1 MRITVSTYIPGSSVV
16 HACDARAK
24 VVVLAVFTVGLFF
37 VDTWAGMALMLA
49 ALGAVVSASRVG
61 LRPFS
66 SVFGVTAVL
75 MALAVVFNGFVI
87 DVHAANGATPAF
99 GVALPLS
106 GAGGVAFGENAGAM
120 TDLPCATI
128 VGSFGVTGAGLARG
142 CFYALRI
149 LALVMGSL
157 VVAYTTTST
166 ELTNAFSDFMSP
178 LRRLRVPVDDIAMV
192 LSIAVR
198 FIPVTFEE
206 FGRIRD
212 AQWSR
217 SAPFDEGPIAV
228 RVRAWGCVFVPMFVG
243 LFRRADALAVAMDA
257 RCYGM
262 PGVRRTSLADRRFR
276 LNAAAVAVVGVGVCV
291 VVAVLL

>member
-1 MRITVSTYIPGSSVV
+1 M

-24 VVVLAVFTVGLFF
+24 IVVLAVYTVALFF
-37 VDTWAGMALMLA
+37 VDTWAGMVLMLA
-49 ALGAVVSASRVG
+49 ALGAVVAASRVG

-66 SVFGVTAVL
+66 SAFGVTAVL
-75 MALAVVFNGFVI
+75 MALAVVFNGFAI
-87 DVHAANGATPAF
+87 DVHAANAAAPAL
-99 GVALPLS
+99 GVALPID
-106 GAGGVAFGENAGAM
+106 GAGGAAFGESAGAM
-120 TDLPCATI
+120 VDLPSVAI

-166 ELTNAFSDFMSP
+166 ELTNAFSDFMTP
-178 LRRLRVPVDDIAMV
+178 LRRLRVPVDDIATV

-217 SAPFDEGPIAV
+217 CAPFDEGSVAV

-257 RCYGM
+257 RCYGV

-276 LNAAAVAVVGVGVCV
+276 PSAAAVAVVGVAAC
-291 VVAVLL
+291 VAVAALL